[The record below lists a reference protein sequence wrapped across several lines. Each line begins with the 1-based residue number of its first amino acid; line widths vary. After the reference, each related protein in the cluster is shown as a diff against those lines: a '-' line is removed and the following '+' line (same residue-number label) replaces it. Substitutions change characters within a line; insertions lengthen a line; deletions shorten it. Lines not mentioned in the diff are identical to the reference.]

1 MKRNGKSDIIIIRES
16 KFLTTKSNSKM
27 CCVFPFFIGRMPKNY
42 TAIPAAA
49 AAAAAQ
55 RYINNHLYDIQFA
68 ANKRKIEINCKLEL
82 IRISLESA

>member
-16 KFLTTKSNSKM
+16 KILTTKSNSKM

-49 AAAAAQ
+49 AAQ
-55 RYINNHLYDIQFA
+55 RGMNNHLYDIQFA